1 MKQITILTQNNGI
14 VKIDIPENTNVEELQ
29 NELIKKYTTFIQ
41 I

>member
-1 MKQITILTQNNGI
+1 MQITILTQNNGI

-29 NELIKKYTTFIQ
+29 NELIKKYNTFIQ